1 MKKLFFLI
9 VFAGLAI
16 GIFYSCKKDVNQEP
30 ESNISVEQQLN
41 NNIWNNIVRFQE
53 KINLSNRDIELFTP
67 DSALWYLEALYNV
80 EQVTDT
86 NYNYLDIDT
95 SYYTLVPDE
104 NGLVDLQQL
113 SDVYD
118 LMVND
123 LVENLQSKNSEYTYL
138 IIGDL
143 SILGAN
149 RDNTIN
155 MQLLSGIGINPII
168 CYEAFTADD
177 DWYYGNLLGREDG
190 QYLWQSDAGQ
200 ELQKRYNNP
209 INCFTQG
216 GGYWVSVVQRT
227 ANWSEYPNYMF
238 NEQSATPPIINDTDM
253 KYYL

>member
-1 MKKLFFLI
+1 
-9 VFAGLAI
+9 
-16 GIFYSCKKDVNQEP
+16 
-30 ESNISVEQQLN
+30 
-41 NNIWNNIVRFQE
+41 
-53 KINLSNRDIELFTP
+53 
-67 DSALWYLEALYNV
+67 LEALYNV

-253 KYYL
+253 KYYLSKGHSEIIYKYEADGGKRPTGKDLKVMEVWTNNPYPNPTVNDQYFHNYTLFYGVEIENPH